1 MPRIFI
7 GFLMIL
13 LMVLIMGCGAA
24 NVPVSEPE
32 QVAPSIN
39 RADAACLGDEN
50 APVQVVLFSDF
61 ECPFCKGAAIDL
73 ERAHKDY
80 PDKIRICYRYFPL
93 RYHSQALNAAKAAE
107 AAHLQ
112 GKFWPIHDEFFK
124 FNDQLNDEKIQ
135 ETVRAAGVN
144 EEQLERDRK
153 DPRVVH
159 HVQEDFNEGN
169 NVGVRAVP
177 TIFVN
182 GKRLRDRSPESFFMA
197 IEKELKK
204 QRAK

>member
-1 MPRIFI
+1 MP
-7 GFLMIL
+7 
-13 LMVLIMGCGAA
+13 VL
-24 NVPVSEPE
+24 E
-32 QVAPSIN
+32 QV
-39 RADAACLGDEN
+39 
-50 APVQVVLFSDF
+50 
-61 ECPFCKGAAIDL
+61 L
-73 ERAHKDY
+73 EQY
-80 PDKIRICYRYFPL
+80 PDKVKVVFKNYPL
-93 RYHSQALNAAKAAE
+93 SSHKFAARAALTAH

-112 GKFWPIHDEFFK
+112 GKFWPVHDEFLK

-169 NVGVRAVP
+169 NVGVRGVP
-177 TIFVN
+177 TLFVN
-182 GKRLRDRSPESFFMA
+182 GKRLRDRSPEAFFMA